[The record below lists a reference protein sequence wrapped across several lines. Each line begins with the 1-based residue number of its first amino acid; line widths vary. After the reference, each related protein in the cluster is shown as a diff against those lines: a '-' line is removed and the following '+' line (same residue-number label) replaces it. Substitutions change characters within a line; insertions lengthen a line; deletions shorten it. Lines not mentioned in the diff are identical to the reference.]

1 MLPPVTTTDDARWLR
16 IFGICF
22 CLLAVSNC
30 TKFIEASP
38 HQGFMFFGMRQ
49 HGMPNLFWG
58 WVFGIYLAIYG
69 IGVLRMRAYALP
81 MGTAYAVYVVLNL
94 ILFTIRMSD
103 EALARPIFGVV
114 YIIVAVGVSSG
125 AVVLLR
131 RNRAALT

>member
-1 MLPPVTTTDDARWLR
+1 MATTDDNRWLR
-16 IFGICF
+16 ICGILF

-38 HQGFMFFGMRQ
+38 HQGFMLFGMRQ
-49 HGMPNLFWG
+49 HGLPNLVWG

-69 IGVLRMRAYALP
+69 VGVLRRRAYALP
-81 MGTAYAVYVVLNL
+81 MGIAYAIYVVLNL
-94 ILFTIRMSD
+94 ILFTIRMPE
-103 EALARPIFGVV
+103 EAWARPIFGLV

-131 RNRAALT
+131 RNRAALA